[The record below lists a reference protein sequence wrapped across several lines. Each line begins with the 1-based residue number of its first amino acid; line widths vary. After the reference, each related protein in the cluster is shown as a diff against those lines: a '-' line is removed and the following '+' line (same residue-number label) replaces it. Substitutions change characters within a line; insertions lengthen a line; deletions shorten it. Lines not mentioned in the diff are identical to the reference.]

1 MAVAPPTGALW
12 VPRRRAARIAA
23 EIDSGSASALIR
35 RAQVLGGQAESGSG
49 KVLKRDAARDRAAG
63 PIRAVPIKN
72 EHPRGSA
79 GIDRRDDG

>member
-1 MAVAPPTGALW
+1 MAVAPHTGALW

-49 KVLKRDAARDRAAG
+49 EVLKRDAARDRAAG
-63 PIRAVPIKN
+63 SVSPVPIKDQ
-72 EHPRGSA
+72 HPGRSA
-79 GIDRRDDG
+79 